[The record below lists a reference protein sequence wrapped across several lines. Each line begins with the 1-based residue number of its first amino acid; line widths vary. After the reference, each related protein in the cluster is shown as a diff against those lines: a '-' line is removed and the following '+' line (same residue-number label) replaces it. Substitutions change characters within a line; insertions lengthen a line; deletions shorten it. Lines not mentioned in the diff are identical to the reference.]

1 MSNVRAMIKKLR
13 QHFTEIN
20 NLAIYYLVGIV
31 FILELFDN
39 GIREAVITIAGLG
52 FLISGM
58 YVGISLA
65 SLFKSK
71 DYSFGVGYF
80 LSYAYFIGFCIY
92 WLSEY
97 GVTRKAFIL
106 TLPIYLGLVITLAAI
121 FSASDSAR
129 KLDRWGKGMLKIIL
143 SIFRAKP

>member
-1 MSNVRAMIKKLR
+1 MIKKLR
-13 QHFTEIN
+13 QHFTDIN
-20 NLAIYYLVGIV
+20 NLAIYSLVGIV
-31 FILELFDN
+31 LILEFFDN
-39 GIREAVITIAGLG
+39 GIREAVITIVGLG

-58 YVGISLA
+58 YVGMSA

-71 DYSFGVGYF
+71 DYSFGVGYS

-106 TLPIYLGLVITLAAI
+106 TFQYIWV
-121 FSASDSAR
+121 
-129 KLDRWGKGMLKIIL
+129 
-143 SIFRAKP
+143 